1 METFRG
7 VNSYDNDLSLAS
19 LSNSTVLVVGASGFI
34 GSHLVDTLLNL
45 KCKVIAL
52 SRHGNGLI
60 SSQALEN
67 RNLTSYYVDIR
78 DKVSLES
85 VFTGVDY
92 AVHLASSSLPQ
103 ASNNDPYLDIQANL
117 LGSLNVLQHSITYG
131 VKKLIFISSG
141 GTVYGNPI
149 KVPIPEDHPNNPRCS
164 YGIVKLAIEKYINLF
179 RELYGLDSLV
189 LRLANPY
196 GERPAY

>member
-45 KCKVIAL
+45 ECKVIAL

-85 VFTGVDY
+85 VFTVST
-92 AVHLASSSLPQ
+92 L
-103 ASNNDPYLDIQANL
+103 
-117 LGSLNVLQHSITYG
+117 
-131 VKKLIFISSG
+131 FI
-141 GTVYGNPI
+141 
-149 KVPIPEDHPNNPRCS
+149 
-164 YGIVKLAIEKYINLF
+164 
-179 RELYGLDSLV
+179 
-189 LRLANPY
+189 
-196 GERPAY
+196 